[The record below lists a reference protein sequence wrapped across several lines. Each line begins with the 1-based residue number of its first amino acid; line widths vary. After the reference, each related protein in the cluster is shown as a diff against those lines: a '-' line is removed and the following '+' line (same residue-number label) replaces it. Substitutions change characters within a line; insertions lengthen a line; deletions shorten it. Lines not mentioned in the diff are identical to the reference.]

1 VSLGYHQ
8 GVTTDEED
16 WSAHARTTLD
26 REGYRAGAAR
36 TRVVDVL
43 ARQDCCATAQQI
55 ADELREGDARVG
67 IASVYRALEVLDRLG
82 LVHRL
87 DVGDGT
93 ARYEAAH
100 PGGEH
105 HHHVVC
111 DRCGRVAQFAD
122 DGLEQAIHTLSQRL
136 EFAIDQH
143 DVVLRGTC
151 PNCRQRAA
159 KSTAIATR

>member
-1 VSLGYHQ
+1 MS
-8 GVTTDEED
+8 TTHDPG
-16 WSAHARTTLD
+16 WRAHAHATLE
-26 REGYRAGAAR
+26 REGFRSGAAR
-36 TRVVDVL
+36 SRVVEAL
-43 ARQDCCATAQQI
+43 AHQACCATAQEI
-55 ADELREGDARVG
+55 ADELRADDARVG
-67 IASVYRALEVLDRLG
+67 IASVYRALELLDRLG

-122 DGLEQAIHTLSQRL
+122 DGLEQAIAALSQRL

-151 PNCRQRAA
+151 PSCR
-159 KSTAIATR
+159 

>member
-1 VSLGYHQ
+1 MSTHDPG
-8 GVTTDEED
+8 
-16 WSAHARTTLD
+16 WSTHAHATLE
-26 REGYRAGAAR
+26 REGFRAGAAR
-36 TRVVDVL
+36 TRVVDAL

-55 ADELREGDARVG
+55 ADELRDDDARVG

-111 DRCGRVAQFAD
+111 DRCGRVAQFSD
-122 DGLEQAIHTLSQRL
+122 DGLEQAIARSRSASSSRSTSTTSCCAAPART
-136 EFAIDQH
+136 AADA
-143 DVVLRGTC
+143 
-151 PNCRQRAA
+151 RA
-159 KSTAIATR
+159 S

>member
-1 VSLGYHQ
+1 VSLGYHLDVSAAHDS
-8 GVTTDEED
+8 G
-16 WSAHARTTLD
+16 WSTHAHARLE
-26 REGYRAGAAR
+26 REGFRAGAAR
-36 TRVVDVL
+36 TRVVDAL
-43 ARQDCCATAQQI
+43 ARQNCCATAQEI
-55 ADELREGDARVG
+55 ADELRGEEGRIG

-111 DRCGRVAQFAD
+111 DRCGRVAQFSD
-122 DGLEQAIHTLSQRL
+122 EGLEQAIATLSQRL

-151 PNCRQRAA
+151 PSCR
-159 KSTAIATR
+159 

>member
-1 VSLGYHQ
+1 MASGAETAWREH
-8 GVTTDEED
+8 
-16 WSAHARTTLD
+16 AHATLE
-26 REGYRAGAAR
+26 REGFRSGAAR
-36 TRVVDVL
+36 GRVVEAL
-43 ARQDCCATAQQI
+43 ARRHCCATAQEI
-55 ADELREGDARVG
+55 ADDLRAEDARVG

-93 ARYEAAH
+93 ARYETAH

-111 DRCGRVAQFAD
+111 NRCGHVAQFAD
-122 DGLEQAIHTLSQRL
+122 DGLESAIAALSQRL

-151 PNCRQRAA
+151 PNC
-159 KSTAIATR
+159 S

>member
-1 VSLGYHQ
+1 MVVSLGYHRS
-8 GVTTDEED
+8 VS
-16 WSAHARTTLD
+16 SAHDPAWRAHAHATLE

-36 TRVVDVL
+36 GRVVEAL
-43 ARQDCCATAQQI
+43 ARQSCCATAQEI
-55 ADELREGDARVG
+55 ADELRGDDARVG

-111 DRCGRVAQFAD
+111 NSCGRVEQFSD
-122 DGLEQAIHTLSQRL
+122 DGLEQAIATLSGRL

-143 DVVLRGTC
+143 DVVMRGTC
-151 PNCRQRAA
+151 PDCR
-159 KSTAIATR
+159 

>member
-1 VSLGYHQ
+1 LIVSLGYHQ
-8 GVTTDEED
+8 GVSTHDDD
-16 WSAHARTTLD
+16 WSAHAQATLE

-36 TRVVDVL
+36 TRVVDAL
-43 ARQDCCATAQQI
+43 ARKQCCATAQEI
-55 ADELREGDARVG
+55 ADELRGDDARVG

-93 ARYEAAH
+93 ARYEAAQ

-111 DRCGRVAQFAD
+111 DRCGRVAQFSD
-122 DGLEQAIHTLSQRL
+122 DGLEQAIATLSQRL

-151 PNCRQRAA
+151 PNCR
-159 KSTAIATR
+159 

>member
-1 VSLGYHQ
+1 VSTH
-8 GVTTDEED
+8 DPA
-16 WSAHARTTLD
+16 WHAHAHTTLE
-26 REGYRAGAAR
+26 REGFRSGAAR
-36 TRVVDVL
+36 TRVVAAL
-43 ARQDCCATAQQI
+43 ARRDCCATAQEI
-55 ADELREGDARVG
+55 ADELRADDARVG

-111 DRCGRVAQFAD
+111 NQCGRVAQFAD
-122 DGLEQAIHTLSQRL
+122 DGLEQAIATLSQRL
-136 EFAIDQH
+136 DFAIDQH
-143 DVVLRGTC
+143 DVVLRGRC
-151 PNCRQRAA
+151 PKCR
-159 KSTAIATR
+159 

>member
-1 VSLGYHQ
+1 M
-8 GVTTDEED
+8 
-16 WSAHARTTLD
+16 SAHAHDPGWRAHAHATLE
-26 REGYRAGAAR
+26 REGFRAGAAR
-36 TRVVDVL
+36 GRVVDAL
-43 ARQDCCATAQQI
+43 ARQDCCATAQEI
-55 ADELREGDARVG
+55 ADELRAEDARVG

-111 DRCGRVAQFAD
+111 NQCGRVEQFAD
-122 DGLEQAIHTLSQRL
+122 DALEQAIATLSQRL
-136 EFAIDQH
+136 DFAIDQH
-143 DVVLRGTC
+143 DVVLRGSC
-151 PNCRQRAA
+151 PSCR
-159 KSTAIATR
+159 

>member
-1 VSLGYHQ
+1 M
-8 GVTTDEED
+8 TTYK
-16 WSAHARTTLD
+16 L
-26 REGYRAGAAR
+26 
-36 TRVVDVL
+36 L
-43 ARQDCCATAQQI
+43 
-55 ADELREGDARVG
+55 LLPGDG
-67 IASVYRALEVLDRLG
+67 IGPEITEAALEVLDRLG

-93 ARYEAAH
+93 ARYEAAQ

-111 DRCGRVAQFAD
+111 DRCGRVAQFTD

-136 EFAIDQH
+136 EFAIVQH

-151 PNCRQRAA
+151 PSCRQNV
-159 KSTAIATR
+159 

>member
-1 VSLGYHQ
+1 VSLGYHRTVSATNEA
-8 GVTTDEED
+8 G
-16 WSAHARTTLD
+16 WSEHALATLE
-26 REGYRAGAAR
+26 REGFRAGAAR
-36 TRVVDVL
+36 TRVVDAL
-43 ARQDCCATAQQI
+43 ARQNCCATAQEI
-55 ADELREGDARVG
+55 ADELRDEQGRVG

-111 DRCGRVAQFAD
+111 NRCGRVAQFAD
-122 DGLEQAIHTLSQRL
+122 DRLEQAIATLSQRL
-136 EFAIDQH
+136 EFTIDQH

-151 PNCRQRAA
+151 PNCV
-159 KSTAIATR
+159 

>member
-1 VSLGYHQ
+1 VSLGYHLDVSAAHDS
-8 GVTTDEED
+8 G
-16 WSAHARTTLD
+16 WSTHAHARLE
-26 REGYRAGAAR
+26 REGFRAGAAR
-36 TRVVDVL
+36 TRVVDAL
-43 ARQDCCATAQQI
+43 ARQNCCATAQEI
-55 ADELREGDARVG
+55 ADELRGEEGRVG

-111 DRCGRVAQFAD
+111 DRCGRVAQFSD
-122 DGLEQAIHTLSQRL
+122 EGLEQAIATLSQRL

-151 PNCRQRAA
+151 PSCR
-159 KSTAIATR
+159 

>member
-1 VSLGYHQ
+1 MSLGYHQ
-8 GVTTDEED
+8 GVSVPHDPA
-16 WSAHARTTLD
+16 WSEHAHATLE
-26 REGYRAGAAR
+26 REGFRAGAAR
-36 TRVVDVL
+36 TRVVDAL
-43 ARQDCCATAQQI
+43 ARQNCCATAQEI
-55 ADELREGDARVG
+55 ADELRAGEARVG

-111 DRCGRVAQFAD
+111 DDCERIYAD
-122 DGLEQAIHTLSQRL
+122 KPKKFTARL
-136 EFAIDQH
+136 AK
-143 DVVLRGTC
+143 RY
-151 PNCRQRAA
+151 RQSR
-159 KSTAIATR
+159 

>member
-1 VSLGYHQ
+1 VSLGYHRMVDATNEA
-8 GVTTDEED
+8 GWGE
-16 WSAHARTTLD
+16 HALATLE
-26 REGYRAGAAR
+26 REGFRAGAAR
-36 TRVVDVL
+36 TRVVDAL
-43 ARQDCCATAQQI
+43 ARQNCCATAQEI
-55 ADELREGDARVG
+55 ADELRDEQGRVG

-111 DRCGRVAQFAD
+111 NRCGRVAQFAD
-122 DGLEQAIHTLSQRL
+122 DRLEQAIATLSQRL
-136 EFAIDQH
+136 EFTIDQH

-151 PNCRQRAA
+151 PNCR
-159 KSTAIATR
+159 

>member
-1 VSLGYHQ
+1 MVSATNEAG
-8 GVTTDEED
+8 
-16 WSAHARTTLD
+16 WSEHALATLE
-26 REGYRAGAAR
+26 REGFRAGAAR
-36 TRVVDVL
+36 TRVVDAL
-43 ARQDCCATAQQI
+43 ARQNCCATAQEI
-55 ADELREGDARVG
+55 ADELRDDRGRVG

-93 ARYEAAH
+93 ARYEAAQ

-111 DRCGRVAQFAD
+111 NRCGRVAQFAD
-122 DGLEQAIHTLSQRL
+122 EPLEQAIATLSQRL
-136 EFAIDQH
+136 EFTIDQH

-151 PNCRQRAA
+151 PNCV
-159 KSTAIATR
+159 

>member
-8 GVTTDEED
+8 GVSAPHDHAWNEH
-16 WSAHARTTLD
+16 AHATLE
-26 REGYRAGAAR
+26 REGFRAGAAR
-36 TRVVDVL
+36 TRVVDAL
-43 ARQDCCATAQQI
+43 ARQNCCATAQEI
-55 ADELREGDARVG
+55 ADELRAGEARVG

-111 DRCGRVAQFAD
+111 DRCGRVAQFSD
-122 DGLEQAIHTLSQRL
+122 DGLEQAITTLSARL

-151 PNCRQRAA
+151 PNCR
-159 KSTAIATR
+159 

>member
-1 VSLGYHQ
+1 MVSATNEAG
-8 GVTTDEED
+8 
-16 WSAHARTTLD
+16 WSEHALATLE
-26 REGYRAGAAR
+26 REGFRAGAAR
-36 TRVVDVL
+36 TRVVDAL
-43 ARQDCCATAQQI
+43 ARQNCCATAQEI
-55 ADELREGDARVG
+55 ADELRDEQGRVG

-111 DRCGRVAQFAD
+111 NHCGRVAQFAD
-122 DGLEQAIHTLSQRL
+122 DGLEQAIATLSQRL
-136 EFAIDQH
+136 DFAIDQH
-143 DVVLRGTC
+143 DVVLRGSC
-151 PNCRQRAA
+151 PNCR
-159 KSTAIATR
+159 

>member
-1 VSLGYHQ
+1 MTRPG
-8 GVTTDEED
+8 
-16 WSAHARTTLD
+16 ARTRSQRSSARASAPGPHGRASST
-26 REGYRAGAAR
+26 RSRAGTAARRRRRSPTTSAAR
-36 TRVVDVL
+36 TR
-43 ARQDCCATAQQI
+43 
-55 ADELREGDARVG
+55 RVG
-67 IASVYRALEVLDRLG
+67 IASVYRALEVLDRLD

-122 DGLEQAIHTLSQRL
+122 DGLEQAIATLSQRL

-151 PNCRQRAA
+151 PTCR
-159 KSTAIATR
+159 

>member
-1 VSLGYHQ
+1 M
-8 GVTTDEED
+8 
-16 WSAHARTTLD
+16 
-26 REGYRAGAAR
+26 
-36 TRVVDVL
+36 VDAL
-43 ARQDCCATAQQI
+43 ARQNCCATAQEI
-55 ADELREGDARVG
+55 ADELRAGETRVG

-87 DVGDGT
+87 DVGDGS

-111 DRCGRVAQFAD
+111 DRCGRVAQFSD
-122 DGLEQAIHTLSQRL
+122 DGLEQAIATLSPRL

-151 PNCRQRAA
+151 PNCR
-159 KSTAIATR
+159 

>member
-1 VSLGYHQ
+1 MSTHAHDPG
-8 GVTTDEED
+8 
-16 WSAHARTTLD
+16 WRAHAHATLG
-26 REGYRAGAAR
+26 REGFRAGAAR
-36 TRVVDVL
+36 GRVVDAL
-43 ARQDCCATAQQI
+43 ARQDCCATAQEI
-55 ADELREGDARVG
+55 ADELRADDARVG

-111 DRCGRVAQFAD
+111 NQCGRVAQFAD
-122 DGLEQAIHTLSQRL
+122 DGLEQAIATLSQRL
-136 EFAIDQH
+136 DFAIDQH

-151 PNCRQRAA
+151 PSCR
-159 KSTAIATR
+159 

>member
-1 VSLGYHQ
+1 MSLGYHQ
-8 GVTTDEED
+8 GVGDPHD
-16 WSAHARTTLD
+16 PAWSTHAHATLE
-26 REGYRAGAAR
+26 REGFRAGAAR
-36 TRVVDVL
+36 TRVVEAL
-43 ARQDCCATAQQI
+43 SRQDCCATAQEI
-55 ADELREGDARVG
+55 ADELRAGEARVG
-67 IASVYRALEVLDRLG
+67 IASIDRALEVLDRLG

-87 DVGDGT
+87 DVGDGS

-111 DRCGRVAQFAD
+111 NRCGHVAQFSD
-122 DGLEQAIHTLSQRL
+122 ESLEQAIDALSERL

-151 PNCRQRAA
+151 PSCR
-159 KSTAIATR
+159 

>member
-1 VSLGYHQ
+1 MALS
-8 GVTTDEED
+8 TTHDPT
-16 WSAHARTTLD
+16 WRAHALSTLE
-26 REGYRAGAAR
+26 REGFRSGAAR
-36 TRVVDVL
+36 TRVVNAL
-43 ARQDCCATAQQI
+43 ARQDCCATAQEI
-55 ADELREGDARVG
+55 ADELRSEDARVG

-111 DRCGRVAQFAD
+111 NRCGHVAQFSD
-122 DGLEQAIHTLSQRL
+122 DGLEQAIATLSARL

-151 PNCRQRAA
+151 PNCR
-159 KSTAIATR
+159 